1 MAESIKLEI
10 VTPEKTVVDERVQ
23 TATAPG
29 SEGEFG
35 VLPGHTPFLSTLNL
49 GSIHYTDVDGKERHV
64 FVSGGFA
71 EVLPDKITVLAE
83 SAERRQDIDGERVKD
98 ALARAQNRL
107 EEKRA
112 DTDMARVEAAVARA
126 TARLKLIDGRGP

>member
-10 VTPEKTVVDERVQ
+10 VTPEKIVIDEQVQ

-35 VLPGHTPFLSTLNL
+35 VLPGHTPFLSTLKL
-49 GSIHYTDVDGKERHV
+49 GSVHYTDRDGEERYV

-83 SAERRQDIDGERVKD
+83 SAEKRQDIDGERAKD
-98 ALARAQNRL
+98 ALARAQKRL

-112 DTDMARVEAAVARA
+112 DTDMVRVEASIARA
-126 TARLKLIDGRGP
+126 TLRLGLIDGRGP